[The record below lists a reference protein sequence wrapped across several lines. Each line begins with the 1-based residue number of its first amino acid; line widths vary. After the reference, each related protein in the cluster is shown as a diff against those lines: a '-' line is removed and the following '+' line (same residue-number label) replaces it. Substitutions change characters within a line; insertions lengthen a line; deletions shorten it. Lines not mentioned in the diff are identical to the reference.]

1 VTEPSRHTVAGTV
14 VTMPVKIRTATQH
27 MAMFS
32 VDADAAQRMIDYSGL
47 QVCRHR
53 PDKAVVVLMLMHYV
67 DGDLGQYYEYGTNV
81 MVNPPGSNAAGLR
94 ALQSAAAFI
103 HHLPVDQA
111 FTLEAG
117 RSIWGYPKVMADFAV
132 RGADNPAAVRG
143 ADNPAA
149 VRGADNPAGARG
161 ADDPSGA
168 RDGHHFGFDVTI
180 DGQFAV
186 GMEFKPGL
194 RVPSIFTSKP
204 QVHPTYSH
212 LDGITRETAGEM
224 RLSGVRYRPGGATVR
239 LGRHPYGRELALL
252 GFPKRALISSS
263 AENVE
268 MTFADAK
275 EIA

>member
-1 VTEPSRHTVAGTV
+1 VTEAISQHIIAGTV
-14 VTMPVKIRTATQH
+14 VTMPVKIRVATQH

-53 PDKAVVVLMLMHYV
+53 PSKAVVVLMFMHYV

-81 MVNPPGSNAAGLR
+81 MVNPPGSNAAGLS
-94 ALQSAAAFI
+94 ALRSAAAFI

-117 RSIWGYPKVMADFAV
+117 RSIWGYPKVMADFTV
-132 RGADNPAAVRG
+132 
-143 ADNPAA
+143 
-149 VRGADNPAGARG
+149 RG
-161 ADDPSGA
+161 ADDPAGA
-168 RDGHHFGFDVTI
+168 RDDGRFSFDVTI

-194 RVPSIFTSKP
+194 RVPSAFTSKP

-212 LDGITRETAGEM
+212 LDGVTRETAGEM
-224 RLSGVRYRPGGATVR
+224 RLSGARYRPGGVRVR
-239 LGRHPYGRELALL
+239 LGEHPYGRELASL
-252 GFPKRALISSS
+252 GFPKRAMLSSS
-263 AENVE
+263 ADNVE
-268 MTFADAK
+268 MTFGDAK